1 MAKPKRTAL
10 VTGAGQ
16 GIGLEVCRQL
26 AAGGLDI
33 ILTSRDEKVGRAA
46 ADRLGVAYHRLDVT
60 KPGDIAAL
68 AEDLRKERKAV
79 DILVNNAAVSLD
91 GFNSEVVQKTLAA
104 NFFGALAVTEG
115 LLPHI
120 PDGGAIV
127 MVSSGM
133 AELHAYSPE
142 IRARFADP
150 RLTTTK
156 LVALVNEF
164 AAAVAAGQHTAKGW
178 PSSAYRVSKAA
189 LVALTR
195 VLARDL
201 APRRIRVNAACPG
214 WVRTRMG
221 GKSAPRTVEEGAAS
235 IVRTALVDAT
245 TTGGFFRDGKPA
257 TWE

>member
-1 MAKPKRTAL
+1 MAKAKRTAL

-16 GIGLEVCRQL
+16 GIGLEICRQL
-26 AAGGLDI
+26 AAAGLDV
-33 ILTSRDEKVGRAA
+33 ILTSRDEKTGRAA
-46 ADRLGVAYHRLDVT
+46 ADKLDVAYRRLDVT
-60 KPGDIAAL
+60 KPSDITAL
-68 AEDLRKERKAV
+68 AADLRAEDRAI
-79 DILVNNAAVSLD
+79 DILINNAAVSLD
-91 GFNSEVVQKTLAA
+91 GFNSGVVEKTLAA

-115 LLPHI
+115 LLPLI

-150 RLTTTK
+150 QLTTK
-156 LVALVNEF
+156 RLVALVNEF
-164 AAAVAAGQHTAKGW
+164 AATVAAGNHTAKGW

-201 APRRIRVNAACPG
+201 ALRHIRVNAACPG

-221 GKSAPRTVEEGAAS
+221 GKSAPRSVEHGAAS
-235 IVRTALVDAT
+235 IVWAALIDDA

>member
-1 MAKPKRTAL
+1 MTKTRTAL

-16 GIGLEVCRQL
+16 GIGLEICRQL
-26 AAGGLDI
+26 AAEGLDV

-46 ADRLGVAYHRLDVT
+46 AEKLDVDYDRLDVT
-60 KPGDIAAL
+60 KSGDIAAL
-68 AEDLRKERKAV
+68 AADLRRDGRVV

-91 GFNSEVVQKTLAA
+91 GFDSEVVQKTLAA
-104 NFFGALAVTEG
+104 NFFGALAATEG
-115 LLPHI
+115 LLPLI
-120 PDGGAIV
+120 PDGGTIV

-133 AELHAYSPE
+133 AELHAYSPA

-150 RLTTTK
+150 QLTAKK

-164 AAAVAAGQHTAKGW
+164 VAAVAAGNHTAKGW

-201 APRRIRVNAACPG
+201 APRHIRVNAACPG

-221 GKSAPRTVEEGAAS
+221 GKSAPRRVEEGAAS
-235 IVRTALVDAT
+235 IVLAALIDDAS
-245 TTGGFFRDGKPA
+245 TGGFFRDGKPA
-257 TWE
+257 AWE